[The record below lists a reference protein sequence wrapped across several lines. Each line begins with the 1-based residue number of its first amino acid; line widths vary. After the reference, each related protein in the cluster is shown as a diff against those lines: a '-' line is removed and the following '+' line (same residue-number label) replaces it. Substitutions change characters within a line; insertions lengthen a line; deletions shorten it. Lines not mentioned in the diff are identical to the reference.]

1 VTPLTA
7 PFTWRVRGLHLETA
21 KGSVLKRVGIPS
33 EPLSVLTD
41 GTAFR
46 NPTSLLRSP
55 FSNLRSTL
63 PAQLGSPYPRDN
75 PLFVLGNS
83 TSLLAFPAGARKFT
97 ELRSPLQCPF
107 SPLTF
112 TTFTKQHNYRL
123 PGSTRLSHSSSQ
135 YNRFTGHLEGKEGLL
150 NAK

>member
-1 VTPLTA
+1 MGQDSLKISLS
-7 PFTWRVRGLHLETA
+7 LHRRHHI
-21 KGSVLKRVGIPS
+21 LKPNFSAEIPS
-33 EPLSVLTD
+33 
-41 GTAFR
+41 
-46 NPTSLLRSP
+46 LLHSP
-55 FSNLRSTL
+55 FSKLRSAL
-63 PAQLGSPYPRDN
+63 PAQLSSPYLRDC
-75 PLFVLGNS
+75 PLFVLGNT
-83 TSLLAFPAGARKFT
+83 TSFLAVPAGVTKFT

-135 YNRFTGHLEGKEGLL
+135 YDRFTGHLEGKEGLL